1 MKLNSV
7 YKGEPDGKVTVDG
20 RPLKKRFDIRKHSP
34 AGFSW
39 GYGGSGP
46 AQLALAIMADF
57 LEDDGAAQC
66 AYQAFKAEVV
76 ARLPQDEG
84 WELTG
89 EQIAA
94 SRAVRESLAREVMES

>member
-1 MKLNSV
+1 MKLNSI
-7 YKGEPDGKVTVDG
+7 YRGRPGGKVTVDG
-20 RPLKKRFDIRKHSP
+20 KPLKKRFDIRKHSP

-57 LEDDGAAQC
+57 LEDDATAQR
-66 AYQAFKAEVV
+66 AYQGFKSEVV
-76 ARLPQDEG
+76 SRLPQDGG

-94 SRAVRESLAREVMES
+94 SRSVRESLARDVMES